1 MHRGSPG
8 SNGRGSSSI
17 LSMKRALKWVGIV
30 VLLLAMAL
38 GMAWYAVFGKSSPI
52 LDGQKLAVGV
62 VTAID
67 LRVMLMNS

>member
-1 MHRGSPG
+1 
-8 SNGRGSSSI
+8 
-17 LSMKRALKWVGIV
+17 MKRALKWVGIV